1 MQLQLHTVDTTPEGV
16 QHGGLKSYKLTA
28 EARSLVCPRSSS
40 SGIPESYKITRRKNN
55 VRNHQNRIILA
66 IYSPLNDGRG
76 VALSS
81 QSGFSSS
88 VTQVLTVTSDPRRR
102 NPSIWDSGY
111 KSVFDERARMKTS
124 RHLSAVVQKPTS
136 IGGFHR

>member
-1 MQLQLHTVDTTPEGV
+1 MYGTT
-16 QHGGLKSYKLTA
+16 K
-28 EARSLVCPRSSS
+28 
-40 SGIPESYKITRRKNN
+40 IESFYQYI
-55 VRNHQNRIILA
+55 
-66 IYSPLNDGRG
+66 PLNDGWG

-124 RHLSAVVQKPTS
+124 RHLSAVVKKPPALEDSTAKS
-136 IGGFHR
+136 CD